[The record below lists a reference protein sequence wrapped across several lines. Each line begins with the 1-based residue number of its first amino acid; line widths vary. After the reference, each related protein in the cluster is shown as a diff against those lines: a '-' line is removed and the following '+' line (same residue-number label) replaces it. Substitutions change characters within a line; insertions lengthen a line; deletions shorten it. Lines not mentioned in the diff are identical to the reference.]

1 MMSSEAVPIGHRDE
15 QGVTLGES
23 SAGTAHA
30 AVTMRF
36 TFSGVRY
43 SRLRLASF
51 GWPTGGCFWR
61 FAENDVWRMS
71 ITTAIVFVPY
81 RFERSHFAE
90 IGQFGQCSPGD
101 PRPDYFSDMMCSG
114 RRRRRV
120 AFRTGVGITCTLNK
134 RRQTVE
140 SLSGSNVP
148 VYGSC

>member
-36 TFSGVRY
+36 TSSGVRY
-43 SRLRLASF
+43 SRLRRASF
-51 GWPTGGCFWR
+51 GWPTDGCFWR
-61 FAENDVWRMS
+61 FAENDVLNKS

-90 IGQFGQCSPGD
+90 IGHFEQSMRSSTGNTLKIPHVH
-101 PRPDYFSDMMCSG
+101 
-114 RRRRRV
+114 RV
-120 AFRTGVGITCTLNK
+120 V
-134 RRQTVE
+134 
-140 SLSGSNVP
+140 
-148 VYGSC
+148 

>member
-36 TFSGVRY
+36 TSSGVRY

-61 FAENDVWRMS
+61 FAENDVWRKS
-71 ITTAIVFVPY
+71 ITAAIVFVPY

-90 IGQFGQCSPGD
+90 NGHSRQSAVTGRYALFGV
-101 PRPDYFSDMMCSG
+101 RP
-114 RRRRRV
+114 
-120 AFRTGVGITCTLNK
+120 TP
-134 RRQTVE
+134 VE
-140 SLSGSNVP
+140 F
-148 VYGSC
+148 